1 MLCVELDP
9 AEYVFIRLIRE
20 VPVEHSID
28 DERQFEWSL
37 GLFRRL
43 APVPFDLSA
52 ELRECL

>member
-20 VPVEHSID
+20 VPVEHS

-52 ELRECL
+52 ELRACL